1 VRRGIAAAILIAL
14 ATIAG
19 CGGASPSVPEAPTL
33 PVVSAS
39 PPSSPGSQP
48 PAPSAPVPEPSLST
62 GPDPAASPAG
72 GTVTRDDTLLSILP
86 PDLDGVPVTA
96 EEDSFAEAAADP
108 DFAANVARA
117 AFAIVVA
124 PDNLASG
131 VVAELVPGVWSDT
144 FFTDWRETYGDG
156 ACAQAGGVVGNAEL
170 ALDGRTVHVTTCDGG
185 LRVYHAYLEE
195 RGVLVSLFSLG
206 EGRFGERL
214 MADLRP

>member
-1 VRRGIAAAILIAL
+1 MTLAVSACGTSQPTPAPIASAASTPSTSPATSQPSIAPL
-14 ATIAG
+14 P
-19 CGGASPSVPEAPTL
+19 ASPGTTA
-33 PVVSAS
+33 
-39 PPSSPGSQP
+39 SPGS
-48 PAPSAPVPEPSLST
+48 A
-62 GPDPAASPAG
+62 
-72 GTVTRDDTLLSILP
+72 VTRDDSLLSILP
-86 PDLDGVPVTA
+86 PEIDSVPVTA

-108 DFAANVARA
+108 AFAANVVRA

-131 VVAELVPGVWSDT
+131 VVAELVPGAWSDT
-144 FFTDWRETYGDG
+144 FFTDWRETYGEG
-156 ACAQAGGVVGNAEL
+156 ACAQAGGVVGNAEA
-170 ALDGRTVHVTTCDGG
+170 ALDGRTVYVTTCEGG